1 MFPESEDVSKVSK
14 MQKIF
19 AKRSIKREKRKE
31 KEHKKK
37 VEKSKLPFLKFSKLN
52 LQCTCTFMI
61 FM

>member
-1 MFPESEDVSKVSK
+1 MKDVLWNNDLIHFSESEDVGKVSK

-37 VEKSKLPFLKFSKLN
+37 VEKSKLPLA
-52 LQCTCTFMI
+52 Q
-61 FM
+61 